1 MRELEGR
8 VEAVAGTFTAQNVA
22 SRLWSYA
29 TMGRATGVG
38 LMRELEGPFNVQ
50 NVANGQRRWR
60 AR

>member
-38 LMRELEGPFNVQ
+38 LMRELEG
-50 NVANGQRRWR
+50 R
-60 AR
+60 AE